1 MRVLQR
7 LLSLVVALPI
17 AILLIAL
24 AVANRHQVPLV
35 LDPIQPDQPTLS
47 LELPFFI
54 YLFGALVLGVILG
67 GVAAWLSQSRYR
79 KAARVESRQAAHW
92 RQEADRLTRERDEE
106 VASRQK
112 LMLPAGE

>member
-1 MRVLQR
+1 MLQR
-7 LLSLVVALPI
+7 LLSLVVALFVALP
-17 AILLIAL
+17 LIAL

-35 LDPIQPDQPTLS
+35 LDPFQPDQPALS
-47 LELPFFI
+47 LELPFFM
-54 YLFGALVLGVILG
+54 YLFGALVVGVVLG

-92 RQEADRLTRERDEE
+92 RQEADRLTRERDDE

-112 LMLPAGE
+112 LLLPAGE